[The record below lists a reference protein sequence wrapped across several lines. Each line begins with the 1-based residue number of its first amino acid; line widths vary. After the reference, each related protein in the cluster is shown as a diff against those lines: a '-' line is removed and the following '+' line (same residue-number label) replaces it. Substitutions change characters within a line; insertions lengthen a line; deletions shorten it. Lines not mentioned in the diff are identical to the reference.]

1 VNFRDKNRSKFKRD
15 FVSGYPGLEPAATA
29 TSAASSV
36 TVIVSSNHNSSSS
49 SSSNRSTPSSFP
61 PVADYRHQQHRRQHV
76 QPAAGDVRHLHDRD
90 DRLDGVDMHATQLSS
105 SAVNGYDTMMIAGYN
120 NYCSSSS
127 AYDPYNGYTQTFA
140 SLPPY
145 DGKCCCCVTFDLPDT
160 TLSIHFSATAK
171 PKFNPSPD

>member
-1 VNFRDKNRSKFKRD
+1 VNFRDKNRAKFKWD
-15 FVSGYPGLEPAATA
+15 FVCAYPGLEPAAAA
-29 TSAASSV
+29 TASSV

-61 PVADYRHQQHRRQHV
+61 PVADYRHQQHRRQQQHV

-120 NYCSSSS
+120 NYCSSAA
-127 AYDPYNGYTQTFA
+127 AYDPYNGYAQSFA

-145 DGKCCCCVTFDLPDT
+145 DGK
-160 TLSIHFSATAK
+160 
-171 PKFNPSPD
+171 